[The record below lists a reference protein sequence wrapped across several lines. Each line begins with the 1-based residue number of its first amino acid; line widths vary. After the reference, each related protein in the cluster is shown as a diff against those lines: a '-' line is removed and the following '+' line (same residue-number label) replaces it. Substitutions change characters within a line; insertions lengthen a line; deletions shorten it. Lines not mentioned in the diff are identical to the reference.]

1 MIILIHLGRESNDEL
16 SRFDA
21 VTGRAVLEEVPL
33 VFFGQIRPKSFRR
46 CVVSGIEVL
55 LSFFAAYIVNATGKI
70 L

>member
-1 MIILIHLGRESNDEL
+1 MIIPIHLGRESNDEL

-21 VTGRAVLEEVPL
+21 VTSRAVLYEVAL
-33 VFFGQIRPKSFRR
+33 VFFGKVCPESFRR

-55 LSFFAAYIVNATGKI
+55 LSFFAAYIVNAAGKI